1 MGERVDTG
9 GLASVLRVL
18 DARGGVVD
26 GAGEQASMFEADDA
40 PLPLPAKGKSGPQG
54 GRPLGAVNKSTDAWA
69 RYLLGQHRSPLSVL
83 ANIMSQPL
91 DQLHAQLQ
99 AMADKHATLV
109 VGETG
114 QERVVGAIRVDPLQV
129 LKLQKDAAVALAP
142 YLHKQQPK
150 AVEVSERPRGVM
162 FIGELATEDAETVGE
177 DGELHLALPP
187 VELQRVSAPS
197 RTSSDSAASDDEGNK
212 SDNNPLAYNGD

>member
-1 MGERVDTG
+1 M
-9 GLASVLRVL
+9 L
-18 DARGGVVD
+18 
-26 GAGEQASMFEADDA
+26 
-40 PLPLPAKGKSGPQG
+40 
-54 GRPLGAVNKSTDAWA
+54 
-69 RYLLGQHRSPLSVL
+69 
-83 ANIMSQPL
+83 
-91 DQLHAQLQ
+91 
-99 AMADKHATLV
+99 
-109 VGETG
+109 
-114 QERVVGAIRVDPLQV
+114 VDPLQV

-197 RTSSDSAASDDEGNK
+197 RSSSDSAASDDEGKN